1 VPLLTSS
8 VRARYIGRNYL
19 GQVFDADSTSE
30 NGTYFLVSQVVP
42 GWQLALQ
49 NMHVGDSV
57 EIVLPYNQAY
67 GSSNPNTLIAPLLH
81 PPVHDASPRH
91 PDTGSPSLT
100 NTTGADDTR
109 QKHYC
114 RATHHDVKT
123 GIPANDKAE
132 QWPCNSVYPL
142 WPIDHAARHLYGCTL
157 SINNGTDRKPKVRKA
172 YKELTTTHATS
183 LTTLILREDW
193 GNALLSD
200 NIP

>member
-67 GSSNPNTLIAPLLH
+67 GSSNPNTLIPPYSTLQFTMRLH
-81 PPVHDASPRH
+81 D
-91 PDTGSPSLT
+91 
-100 NTTGADDTR
+100 
-109 QKHYC
+109 
-114 RATHHDVKT
+114 
-123 GIPANDKAE
+123 IP
-132 QWPCNSVYPL
+132 
-142 WPIDHAARHLYGCTL
+142 TL
-157 SINNGTDRKPKVRKA
+157 EVR
-172 YKELTTTHATS
+172 
-183 LTTLILREDW
+183 
-193 GNALLSD
+193 
-200 NIP
+200 P